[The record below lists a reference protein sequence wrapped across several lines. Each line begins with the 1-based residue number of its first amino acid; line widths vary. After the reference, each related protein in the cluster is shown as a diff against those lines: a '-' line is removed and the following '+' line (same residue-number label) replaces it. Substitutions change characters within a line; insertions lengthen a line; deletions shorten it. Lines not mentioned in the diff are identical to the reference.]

1 MGHNRL
7 EFFAENEHWYN
18 GVRLSARQ
26 RYGASGWAYAT
37 NLTMEATEKGTY
49 AAPFLTLEPA
59 SAQSL
64 MDELWKC
71 GFRPADGT
79 GSAGQLKATQDH
91 LEDMRSIAFKALEV
105 T

>member
-1 MGHNRL
+1 MHDRL
-7 EFFAENEHWYN
+7 EFFAENEHWYD
-18 GVRLSARQ
+18 GVKLSARQ
-26 RYGASGWAYAT
+26 RYGDSGWAHAT
-37 NLTMEATEKGTY
+37 KLTMEYVEAGTY
-49 AAPFLTLEPA
+49 AEPFLTLEPA